1 MKVGSDVLA
10 TLDRFA
16 LRAYDEKEQPELKLN
31 GLSELQIC
39 TVVPSTWAY
48 FYPLLATL
56 KPSSCRTVLWKHLF
70 VIHHSIMWVLY
81 CMYG

>member
-1 MKVGSDVLA
+1 MSIITLQSGMKVGSDVLA

-39 TVVPSTWAY
+39 MVVPSTWAY
-48 FYPLLATL
+48 LYPLLASL
-56 KPSSCRTVLWKHLF
+56 LLSLAHA
-70 VIHHSIMWVLY
+70 VLY
-81 CMYG
+81 YGSICL

>member
-31 GLSELQIC
+31 GLSELQIHVHVC
-39 TVVPSTWAY
+39 T
-48 FYPLLATL
+48 
-56 KPSSCRTVLWKHLF
+56 
-70 VIHHSIMWVLY
+70 
-81 CMYG
+81 MYGGN